1 MNEKV
6 EKFLQ
11 VQKEIELQKKD
22 KHLISIG
29 EYSDQTDQVFRS
41 KLTNPSIGEKKSKF
55 PVKKMG
61 GSR

>member
-1 MNEKV
+1 MKLFIYLCPFKN
-6 EKFLQ
+6 
-11 VQKEIELQKKD
+11 
-22 KHLISIG
+22 LIDG
-29 EYSDQTDQVFRS
+29 KAFEYSDQTDQVFRS